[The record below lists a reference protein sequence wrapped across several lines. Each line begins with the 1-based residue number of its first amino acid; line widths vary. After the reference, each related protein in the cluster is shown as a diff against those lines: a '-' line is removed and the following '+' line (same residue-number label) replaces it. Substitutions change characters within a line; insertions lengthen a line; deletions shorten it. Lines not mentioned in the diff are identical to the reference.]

1 METFARRQR
10 FITLHQPLEKLAT
23 RDVTRPQTLPLC
35 SDLQER
41 GSEMIGTIRSSGA
54 RFAGAMVLSVVVL
67 VWSGCGGGT
76 VGSSSSGSTSNGMTI
91 TPPSATIRGGDSTQF
106 SASVTGNTNQAVAW
120 WVNGVSSGNATVG
133 TIDQTGKYHAPLN
146 LPSPA
151 SVTIKATSVA
161 DKSLSATST
170 VSLQNAI
177 PILQA
182 LSPTFLPVGNF
193 SITVGGANFV
203 KGSKVLFG
211 STALTTTYVGPTQL
225 TATGTAT
232 QAQVGMVKI
241 MVENP
246 DPGKSDSAASMNVQV
261 GAAGQVSV
269 QVIPPSAQITAGSTF
284 QYRSAVNGAGGNTAV
299 KWSING
305 ILSGNATVGTISAG
319 GIYTAPATV
328 PTPNTIQVTATSLAD
343 TTASASGTAT
353 LTNPAPIVN
362 SVLPTTIAVG
372 NFTLV
377 VTGQKFAPGAVVS
390 FGGTFLPTT
399 FVSSTE
405 VTATGTATSAQAG
418 TIQVTVINPDPGSMT
433 SNAFALQVGSSS
445 NSLSAAAA
453 GRLLEQSTWGVNPQ
467 SLSHV
472 QAVGMQGFLNEQFA
486 APASTFPAPAAD
498 DDMSVV
504 QKRFFTNAL
513 TGQDQLRQRVA
524 WGLSQIFVA
533 SAEKI
538 NNPSAFVLWQNMFQT
553 DAFGNFS
560 TLLTDVTLSPVMG
573 NYLDMVNNDKPGNGV
588 DPNENFAREILQ
600 LFSIGLEQMNPDG
613 TLQVDGSGN
622 PVPTYGQDEIIGFA
636 HVFTGWTYPTKP
648 GATAKFRN
656 PEFYGGPMIA
666 FDTHHDTGA
675 KLLLNGVTLPAGG
688 TTTGDLA
695 AALQNIFNH
704 PNVGPFITK
713 QLIKRLVTSNPS
725 PDYVGRVAAVFADNG
740 SGVRGDL
747 KAVVTAIL
755 MDPEARRGD
764 DPAQAQPSD
773 GKLKEPVLFITN
785 LLRSMNAVS
794 DGSVLSDRA
803 DDMKQPPFFSPTVFN
818 FYHPDHV
825 IDGTTLVGPEFEIFD
840 TSTDIARINF
850 VNTLVYGSVSGTTTV
865 DLSGYVP
872 LAANPDQL
880 VTAVAAVMM
889 HGQVSDNMR
898 STLVTTIT
906 GIPDNTRRTKAAFYL
921 IGSSS
926 QFQVEH

>member
-1 METFARRQR
+1 
-10 FITLHQPLEKLAT
+10 
-23 RDVTRPQTLPLC
+23 
-35 SDLQER
+35 
-41 GSEMIGTIRSSGA
+41 
-54 RFAGAMVLSVVVL
+54 MVLSLVIL

-76 VGSSSSGSTSNGMTI
+76 TVGGSGSGPTSHGMTI
-91 TPPSATIRGGDSTQF
+91 TPPSVTLRGGDSTQF
-106 SASVTGNTNQAVAW
+106 SATVTGNANQTVSW

-133 TIDQTGKYHAPLN
+133 TIAATGKYQAPLN

-161 DKSLSATST
+161 DKSLSATSS

-177 PILQA
+177 PVLQS
-182 LSPTFLPVGNF
+182 LSPTFLPVGSF

-211 STALTTTYVGPTQL
+211 GTALTTTYVGSTQL
-225 TATGTAT
+225 TATGTASS
-232 QAQVGMVKI
+232 AQVGTVKVV
-241 MVENP
+241 VENP
-246 DPGKSDSAASMNVQV
+246 DPGKSDSAAFMNVQV
-261 GAAGQVSV
+261 GASGQVTV
-269 QVIPPSAQITAGSTF
+269 QVIPATAQIAAGSTLA
-284 QYRSAVNGAGGNTAV
+284 YRTTVNGAGSNTAV

-305 ILSGNATVGTISAG
+305 IAGGNATVGTITAG
-319 GIYTAPATV
+319 GLYTAPATV
-328 PTPNTIQVTATSLAD
+328 PNPNTIQVIATSLAD
-343 TTASASGTAT
+343 TTASSTGTAT

-362 SVLPTTIAVG
+362 AVLPTTIPVG

-377 VTGQKFAPGAVVS
+377 VTGRKFANGAVVS

-405 VTATGTATSAQAG
+405 LTATGTATSAQAG
-418 TIQVTVINPDPGSMT
+418 TVQLTVINPDPGSLT
-433 SNAFALQVGSSS
+433 SNAFALQVGASA
-445 NSLSAAAA
+445 NTVTAAAA
-453 GRLLEQSTWGVNPQ
+453 ARLLEQSTWGVNPQ

-472 QAVGMQGFLNEQFA
+472 QAVGMQAFLNEQFA
-486 APASTFPAPAAD
+486 APASTFPAPGAN
-498 DDMSVV
+498 DDMSFV

-533 SAEKI
+533 SAQKI
-538 NNPSAFVLWQNMFQT
+538 NNPSAFVLWQNMFQN

-600 LFSIGLEQMNPDG
+600 LFSIGLEQLNPDG
-613 TLQVDGSGN
+613 TLQLDGSGN
-622 PVPTYGQDEIIGFA
+622 AIPTYGQDEIIGFA

-648 GATAKFRN
+648 GATPKFRN
-656 PEFYGGPMIA
+656 PEFYGGPMIP
-666 FDTHHDTGA
+666 FDTHHDTGT

-688 TTTGDLA
+688 TTPGDLA
-695 AALQNIFNH
+695 AALQNVFNH
-704 PNVGPFITK
+704 PNAGPFISK
-713 QLIKRLVTSNPS
+713 QLIERLVTSNPS
-725 PDYVGRVAAVFADNG
+725 PEYVGRVAAVFADNG
-740 SGVRGDL
+740 TGVRGDL
-747 KAVVTAIL
+747 KAVVAAIL

-794 DGSVLSDRA
+794 DGAVLSDRA

-818 FYHPDHV
+818 FYHPDHQ
-825 IDGTTLVGPEFEIFD
+825 INGTTLVGPEFEIFD
-840 TSTDIARINF
+840 TSTDIFRINF

-889 HGQVSDNMR
+889 HGQISDNMR
-898 STLVTTIT
+898 STLVTTLS

>member
-1 METFARRQR
+1 
-10 FITLHQPLEKLAT
+10 
-23 RDVTRPQTLPLC
+23 
-35 SDLQER
+35 
-41 GSEMIGTIRSSGA
+41 MIGKTQSSGA
-54 RFAGAMVLSVVVL
+54 RLAGALVLSLVIL

-76 VGSSSSGSTSNGMTI
+76 TAGSSGSTSNGMTI
-91 TPPSATIRGGDSTQF
+91 APPSATLRAGESTQF
-106 SASVTGNTNQAVAW
+106 SATVTANSNQAVTW
-120 WVNGVSSGNATVG
+120 SVNGVPSGNATVG
-133 TIDQTGKYHAPLN
+133 TIDATGKYIAPSS

-151 SVTIKATSVA
+151 SVKIQAASVA
-161 DKSLSATST
+161 DKSLSATSS
-170 VSLQNAI
+170 VSLQNPI
-177 PILQA
+177 PVLQS

-193 SITVGGANFV
+193 SIQVGGANFV
-203 KGSKVLFG
+203 SGSKVLFG
-211 STALTTTYVGPTQL
+211 GTPLSTTYVGRSQL

-232 QAQVGMVKI
+232 SAQVGIVKI
-241 MVENP
+241 TVENP
-246 DPGKSDSAASMNVQV
+246 DPGKSDSTASMNVQV

-269 QVIPPSAQITAGSTF
+269 QVIPPTAQITAGSTF
-284 QYRSAVNGAGGNTAV
+284 QYRTAVNGAGGNTAV

-305 ILSGNATVGTISAG
+305 IASGNATVGTISAG
-319 GIYTAPATV
+319 GIYQAPATV
-328 PTPNTIQVTATSLAD
+328 PTPNTIQVTAISLAD
-343 TTASASGTAT
+343 TTATATGTAT
-353 LTNPAPIVN
+353 LTNPAPIV
-362 SVLPTTIAVG
+362 SAVLPTTIPLG

-399 FVSSTE
+399 FVSATE

-418 TIQVTVINPDPGSMT
+418 TVQVTVINPDPGSRT
-433 SNAFALQVGSSS
+433 SNAFALQVGASSS
-445 NSLSAAAA
+445 NLSAAAA
-453 GRLLEQSTWGVNPQ
+453 ARLLEQSSWGVNPQ

-472 QAVGMQGFLNEQFA
+472 QAVGMQAFLNEQFA
-486 APASTFPAPAAD
+486 APASTFPAPGAN

-504 QKRFFTNAL
+504 QKRFFANAL
-513 TGQDQLRQRVA
+513 TAQDQLRQRVA

-613 TLQVDGSGN
+613 TLQLDGSGN
-622 PVPTYGQDEIIGFA
+622 PLPTYGQDEIIGFA
-636 HVFTGWTYPTKP
+636 HVFTGWTYPTKA

-666 FDTHHDTGA
+666 FDSHHDTGT
-675 KLLLNGVTLPAGG
+675 KLLLNGATLPAAG

-704 PNVGPFITK
+704 PNVGPFICK

-740 SGVRGDL
+740 TGVRGDL
-747 KAVVTAIL
+747 KAVVAAIL
-755 MDPEARRGD
+755 LDPEARRGD

-773 GKLKEPVLFITN
+773 GKLKEPILFITN

-794 DGSVLSDRA
+794 DGAALSDRA
-803 DDMKQPPFFSPTVFN
+803 DDMKEPPFFSPTVFN

-850 VNTLVYGSVSGTTTV
+850 VNTLVYGSVSATTTV

-880 VTAVAAVMM
+880 VTAVGAVMM

-898 STLVTTIT
+898 STLVTTLT
-906 GIPDNTRRTKAAFYL
+906 AIPDNTRRAKAAFYL

>member
-1 METFARRQR
+1 
-10 FITLHQPLEKLAT
+10 
-23 RDVTRPQTLPLC
+23 
-35 SDLQER
+35 
-41 GSEMIGTIRSSGA
+41 
-54 RFAGAMVLSVVVL
+54 
-67 VWSGCGGGT
+67 
-76 VGSSSSGSTSNGMTI
+76 
-91 TPPSATIRGGDSTQF
+91 
-106 SASVTGNTNQAVAW
+106 
-120 WVNGVSSGNATVG
+120 
-133 TIDQTGKYHAPLN
+133 
-146 LPSPA
+146 
-151 SVTIKATSVA
+151 
-161 DKSLSATST
+161 
-170 VSLQNAI
+170 
-177 PILQA
+177 
-182 LSPTFLPVGNF
+182 
-193 SITVGGANFV
+193 
-203 KGSKVLFG
+203 
-211 STALTTTYVGPTQL
+211 
-225 TATGTAT
+225 
-232 QAQVGMVKI
+232 
-241 MVENP
+241 
-246 DPGKSDSAASMNVQV
+246 
-261 GAAGQVSV
+261 
-269 QVIPPSAQITAGSTF
+269 
-284 QYRSAVNGAGGNTAV
+284 
-299 KWSING
+299 
-305 ILSGNATVGTISAG
+305 
-319 GIYTAPATV
+319 
-328 PTPNTIQVTATSLAD
+328 
-343 TTASASGTAT
+343 
-353 LTNPAPIVN
+353 
-362 SVLPTTIAVG
+362 
-372 NFTLV
+372 
-377 VTGQKFAPGAVVS
+377 
-390 FGGTFLPTT
+390 
-399 FVSSTE
+399 
-405 VTATGTATSAQAG
+405 
-418 TIQVTVINPDPGSMT
+418 
-433 SNAFALQVGSSS
+433 
-445 NSLSAAAA
+445 
-453 GRLLEQSTWGVNPQ
+453 
-467 SLSHV
+467 
-472 QAVGMQGFLNEQFA
+472 
-486 APASTFPAPAAD
+486 
-498 DDMSVV
+498 
-504 QKRFFTNAL
+504 
-513 TGQDQLRQRVA
+513 
-524 WGLSQIFVA
+524 
-533 SAEKI
+533 
-538 NNPSAFVLWQNMFQT
+538 MFQT

-666 FDTHHDTGA
+666 FDSHHDTGA

-688 TTTGDLA
+688 ATTGDLA

-773 GKLKEPVLFITN
+773 GKLKEPVLFMTN

-825 IDGTTLVGPEFEIFD
+825 IDGSTLVGPEFEIFD

-906 GIPDNTRRTKAAFYL
+906 GISDNTRRTKAAFYL